1 MQTIKKFWLKEAK
14 KLYWSK
20 FPTVSFD
27 FKKNNKHIWFKNG
40 KLNACFNAIDL
51 NINRG
56 LSKKIAIHFL
66 NLKGEIKSFTYEEL
80 LKSINSFIY
89 FLKNNINIKKINKI
103 MIHSSAS
110 IESAVTML
118 SCARLGITHSVIF
131 EDLESEA
138 IYKRLLVFKPD
149 MLISRT
155 SEARFKNTVIPAVN
169 KYSKNFNKNKIK
181 VFYFTEKINYKNV
194 TSIDFKKI
202 FLDKKNNIPHTK
214 CKNVKSNKD
223 LFALFTS
230 GSTGTPKGIVH
241 STGGYLTYIK
251 HSCKRQFGINKKS
264 TILTASDAGWING
277 HTYALYGPLMLGAT
291 SILLENP
298 ISILD
303 RKILEKIIYKL
314 NPTILY
320 LPVTLIRLLK
330 SLNNNNTSIKSN
342 IEVIGSMGEP
352 LAPRIGKWYSNFF
365 NLNNKAIVNTYFQ
378 TETGAI
384 ISSPTFNDTRNIS
397 PHGTVGKAIKH
408 LGVKII
414 NKEIIITNPWP
425 GCMKNILNEY
435 SIWKSY
441 WTESGFFKLFDTAS
455 LDDKKNIIING
466 RLDDVMNIRGHRI
479 GSAEIESI
487 LLTINSVIE
496 VCAVSIKEELEG
508 SVLILFIVS
517 NDPKEIIHNKLKK
530 ILINNFGTF
539 ALPKKVFILKELPKT
554 KSGKILRRIL
564 RNLLENNKIIDL
576 SAISN
581 KEAITDINNSI
592 NYTN

>member
-1 MQTIKKFWLKEAK
+1 MHTIKNFWRKEAK
-14 KLYWSK
+14 KLYWNK
-20 FPTVSFD
+20 FPTDIFH
-27 FKKNNKHIWFKNG
+27 FKKNNKHIWFKDG
-40 KLNACFNAIDL
+40 KLNACYNAIDS
-51 NINRG
+51 NINAG

-66 NLKGEIKSFTYEEL
+66 NLNGEIKSFTYEEL
-80 LKSINSFIY
+80 LQSINSFIY
-89 FLKNNINIKKINKI
+89 FLKNNIDIKKINKI
-103 MIHSSAS
+103 MIHSSTS
-110 IESAVTML
+110 IESAISML

-149 MLISRT
+149 ILISRT
-155 SEARFKNTVIPAVN
+155 SEVRFKNTVIPAVN
-169 KYSKNFNKNKIK
+169 KYSKNPNTNKIK
-181 VFYFTEKINYKNV
+181 VFYFTKKLNYKNV

-202 FLDKKNNIPHTK
+202 FLNKKNNIPHTK
-214 CKNVKSNKD
+214 CKNVKSDKD

-230 GSTGTPKGIVH
+230 GSTGIPKCIVH

-277 HTYALYGPLMLGAT
+277 HTYALYGPLMLSAT

-330 SLNNNNTSIKSN
+330 SLNNNNKTIKSN
-342 IEVIGSMGEP
+342 IEVIGSMGEA
-352 LAPRIGKWYSNFF
+352 LAPRIGKWYSKFF
-365 NLNNKAIVNTYFQ
+365 NLKNKAIVNTYFQ

-384 ISSPTFNDTRNIS
+384 ISSPTFKDKENIS

-455 LDDKKNIIING
+455 LDGKKNIIING

-517 NDPKEIIHNKLKK
+517 NDPKEIIHDKLKK

-564 RNLLENNKIIDL
+564 RNLLENNKSIDL

-592 NYTN
+592 NSTN

>member
-1 MQTIKKFWLKEAK
+1 MHTIKNFWRKEAK
-14 KLYWSK
+14 KLYWNK
-20 FPTVSFD
+20 FPTDIFH
-27 FKKNNKHIWFKNG
+27 FKKNNKHIWFKDG
-40 KLNACFNAIDL
+40 KLNACYNAIDS
-51 NINRG
+51 NINAG

-66 NLKGEIKSFTYEEL
+66 NLNGEIKSFTYEEL
-80 LKSINSFIY
+80 LQSINSFIY
-89 FLKNNINIKKINKI
+89 FLKNNIDIKKINKI
-103 MIHSSAS
+103 MIHSSTS
-110 IESAVTML
+110 IESAISML

-149 MLISRT
+149 ILISRT
-155 SEARFKNTVIPAVN
+155 SEVRFKNTVIPAVN
-169 KYSKNFNKNKIK
+169 KYSKNFNTNKIK
-181 VFYFTEKINYKNV
+181 VFYFTKKLNYKNV

-202 FLDKKNNIPHTK
+202 FLNKKNNIPHTK

-230 GSTGTPKGIVH
+230 GSTGIPKCIVH

-277 HTYALYGPLMLGAT
+277 HTYALYGPLMLSAT

-330 SLNNNNTSIKSN
+330 SLNNNNKTIKSN
-342 IEVIGSMGEP
+342 IEVIGSMGEA
-352 LAPRIGKWYSNFF
+352 LAPRIGKWYSKFF
-365 NLNNKAIVNTYFQ
+365 NLKNRAIVNTYFQ

-384 ISSPTFNDTRNIS
+384 ISSPTFKDKENIS

-455 LDDKKNIIING
+455 LDGKKNIIING

-517 NDPKEIIHNKLKK
+517 NDSKEIIHDKLKK

-564 RNLLENNKIIDL
+564 RNLLENNKSIDL

-592 NYTN
+592 NSAN